1 MKDVPPI
8 VDRVEM
14 IAILGRIVS
23 IVTTVHNEGPKPRGR
38 KLTVIVK
45 EKLHQNHFASKRKK
59 LLTTNR
65 HRQTIPVPVAPL
77 LPPVQIRQVHQAQ
90 IHLQTRTAAVTNRQK
105 DVKNRRKIVK
115 NLVKNHQIKEEK
127 KKLKINFKSIWP
139 KLRNAGR
146 KVENKEIFSI
156 IGIIA
161 EKSEN
166 KLHYT

>member
-14 IAILGRIVS
+14 IAILGTIVS
-23 IVTTVHNEGPKPRGR
+23 IVTTVHNEDPKPRGR

-90 IHLQTRTAAVTNRQK
+90 IHLQTRTAAGMYNAS
-105 DVKNRRKIVK
+105 
-115 NLVKNHQIKEEK
+115 K
-127 KKLKINFKSIWP
+127 KSFATCLCMK
-139 KLRNAGR
+139 
-146 KVENKEIFSI
+146 
-156 IGIIA
+156 
-161 EKSEN
+161 
-166 KLHYT
+166 